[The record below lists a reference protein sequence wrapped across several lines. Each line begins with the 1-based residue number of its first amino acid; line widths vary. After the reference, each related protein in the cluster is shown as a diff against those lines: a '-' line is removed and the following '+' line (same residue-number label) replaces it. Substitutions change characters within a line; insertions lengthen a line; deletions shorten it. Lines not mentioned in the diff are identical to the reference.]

1 MADRHH
7 PPFYKKLCKT
17 LQNAD
22 IFENKKRDFVVKHD
36 LENRDLCKG
45 DNMAKANVIRKNSL
59 GIKGVLNVDKDS
71 NSVVVEIEDG
81 EALEL
86 ASLLD
91 DFNGSEVSISVGE
104 SIDIA

>member
-1 MADRHH
+1 MGAEIIGYFPTRL
-7 PPFYKKLCKT
+7 YKKC
-17 LQNAD
+17 D
-22 IFENKKRDFVVKHD
+22 FVENKEIK
-36 LENRDLCKG
+36 
-45 DNMAKANVIRKNSL
+45 MAKANVIRKNSL

-71 NSVVVEIEDG
+71 NSVVIEIEDG

>member
-1 MADRHH
+1 MKFTLV
-7 PPFYKKLCKT
+7 PEYK
-17 LQNAD
+17 
-22 IFENKKRDFVVKHD
+22 FEKFDDVTAEF
-36 LENRDLCKG
+36 LL
-45 DNMAKANVIRKNSL
+45 SL

-71 NSVVVEIEDG
+71 NSVIIEIEDG

>member
-1 MADRHH
+1 MRTFLKIKIAI
-7 PPFYKKLCKT
+7 C
-17 LQNAD
+17 
-22 IFENKKRDFVVKHD
+22 VKG
-36 LENRDLCKG
+36 EI
-45 DNMAKANVIRKNSL
+45 NMAKANVIRKNSL

-71 NSVVVEIEDG
+71 NSVVIEIEDG

>member
-1 MADRHH
+1 MGAEIIGYFPTRL
-7 PPFYKKLCKT
+7 YKKC
-17 LQNAD
+17 D
-22 IFENKKRDFVVKHD
+22 FVENKEIK
-36 LENRDLCKG
+36 
-45 DNMAKANVIRKNSL
+45 MAKANVIRKNSL
-59 GIKGVLNVDKDS
+59 GIKGVLNVDKD
-71 NSVVVEIEDG
+71 IEDG

>member
-1 MADRHH
+1 VGNTTQ
-7 PPFYKKLCKT
+7 K
-17 LQNAD
+17 NA
-22 IFENKKRDFVVKHD
+22 KSV
-36 LENRDLCKG
+36 KG
-45 DNMAKANVIRKNSL
+45 DNMAKANVVRKNTL

-71 NSVVVEIEDG
+71 NSVVIEIEDG

-86 ASLLD
+86 ASLLN

>member
-1 MADRHH
+1 MQ
-7 PPFYKKLCKT
+7 KIMQIKILIC
-17 LQNAD
+17 
-22 IFENKKRDFVVKHD
+22 V
-36 LENRDLCKG
+36 KG

>member
-1 MADRHH
+1 V
-7 PPFYKKLCKT
+7 
-17 LQNAD
+17 NEE
-22 IFENKKRDFVVKHD
+22 I
-36 LENRDLCKG
+36 
-45 DNMAKANVIRKNSL
+45 NMAKANVIRKNTL

>member
-1 MADRHH
+1 MTTLRLNTRWG
-7 PPFYKKLCKT
+7 YKKCDYVGK
-17 LQNAD
+17 AH
-22 IFENKKRDFVVKHD
+22 IKIC
-36 LENRDLCKG
+36 DLCKRRL
-45 DNMAKANVIRKNSL
+45 NMAKANVVRKNTL

-71 NSVVVEIEDG
+71 NSVVIEIEDG

>member
-1 MADRHH
+1 
-7 PPFYKKLCKT
+7 
-17 LQNAD
+17 
-22 IFENKKRDFVVKHD
+22 
-36 LENRDLCKG
+36 
-45 DNMAKANVIRKNSL
+45 MAKANVIRKNSL
-59 GIKGVLNVDKDS
+59 SIKGILNVDKDS